1 MQERMAKSPKG
12 DVYWQEAIQFLN
24 DKLSKEEM
32 TRWFSNIKYI
42 SFNNGTLT
50 ISTDSSFMQDQIKR
64 RYGKLLQKFLEQVSG
79 RELAL
84 KIIVKESG
92 HSAVAQGDDP
102 IVPQSKNRSPSSG
115 RQVTL
120 LRRYT
125 FENFVIGDGNAFA
138 ANASIAI
145 SRSPGTNY
153 NPCLIYGGVGLG
165 KTHLIQA
172 IGNWIIN
179 NNQHVKVLYVTSE
192 NFINEFIQ
200 SIREKRTTRF
210 KNRYRN
216 ADVLLLDDIQFLQK
230 KIETQEELFHT
241 FNALYDANKQ
251 MVFTCDRHVREIRE
265 ITDRLRNRFER
276 GLNIDLQPPSYET
289 RVAILRKKTVE
300 MRATD
305 IFSDESILY
314 LIAEQIT
321 TNVRDLE
328 SALIKLAAYAKLV
341 EKTITIEV
349 IKEQLSSVPSK
360 NIQTGVHEILKVI
373 SEYFNISIAD
383 MKGTSRKKSVIFPRH
398 IAMYIVREITELSTT
413 EIGLEFGGKDH
424 TTVMNACQKIKNML
438 LADSTLEST
447 INALIRS
454 VNSL

>member
-1 MQERMAKSPKG
+1 MKSPRG
-12 DVYWQEAIQFLN
+12 NAYWQEAFQLLN
-24 DKLSKEEM
+24 DKLPKVEM
-32 TRWFSNIKYI
+32 TRWFSKVRYV
-42 SFNNGTLT
+42 SLNNEILT
-50 ISTDSSFMQDQIKR
+50 VSADSSFVQDQIKR
-64 RYGKLLQKFLEQVSG
+64 KYGKLLQKFLEQASG

-84 KIIVKESG
+84 KVIVREPS
-92 HSAVAQGDDP
+92 HSSETPENSPAASQPKKRVSSSSRHVA
-102 IVPQSKNRSPSSG
+102 
-115 RQVTL
+115 L
-120 LRRYT
+120 LPRYT
-125 FENFVIGDGNAFA
+125 FDNFVIGDGNTFA

-172 IGNWIIN
+172 IGNWIVN
-179 NNQHVKVLYVTSE
+179 NNQHTKVLYVTSE

-200 SIREKRTTRF
+200 SIREKKTTKF

-241 FNALYDANKQ
+241 FNALYDTNKQ

-300 MRATD
+300 MRATN
-305 IFSDESILY
+305 IFSDDSVLY

-328 SALIKLAAYAKLV
+328 SALTKLAAYAKLV
-341 EKTITIEV
+341 EKTITVEV
-349 IKEQLSSVPSK
+349 IKEQLSSVPNK
-360 NIQTGVHEILKVI
+360 NIHTGVHEILKVV
-373 SEYFNISIAD
+373 SEYFNISVAD
-383 MKGTSRKKSVIFPRH
+383 MKGSSRKKSVIFPRH

-447 INALIRS
+447 INALIRR